1 MDTTP
6 RQRLVSILVYDG
18 VNALDVGGVAEAFS
32 KARFADQSL
41 YALRYLSLDG
51 GTIRT
56 SSGLKIT
63 PDGEQAEMLEGDD
76 CLIPGGDG
84 VDTLLSQSAL
94 LGNIRA
100 MAAKPGDGRL
110 LSVCSGALV
119 LAATGVLDGRTAT
132 THWSR
137 ESALSRYPRVN
148 WDVDRLY
155 TLGERVCT
163 SAGVSTGIDLA
174 LAIIRRDGGSAA
186 ALQVARELVVQLR
199 RFGGQN
205 QYADHLASQYAAP
218 DTLGLLIEQVIMRPA
233 ADWSLIQMA
242 ETAGVTTRTISRQFA
257 QHLGQT
263 PANFVE
269 RVRLDRA
276 RGLLHDHLPLKRAAA
291 QSGFG
296 DLQRMRRAFKRR
308 YGITI
313 QQYLATFSGDG

>member
-1 MDTTP
+1 MDKAP
-6 RQRLVSILVYDG
+6 RQRSVSVLLYEG
-18 VNALDVGGVAEAFS
+18 VNALDVAGAAEAFS
-32 KARFADQSL
+32 KARFADQPL

-51 GTIRT
+51 SAVRM
-56 SSGLKIT
+56 SSGLMIS
-63 PDGEQAEMLEGDD
+63 PDGVQAEMLEGDD

-84 VDTLLSQSAL
+84 VDQLLTQSAL
-94 LGNIRA
+94 LANIQA
-100 MAAKPGDGRL
+100 MAVKPGDGRL

-119 LAATGVLDGRTAT
+119 LAAAGVLDGHTAT

-137 ESALSRYPRVN
+137 EPALSRYPRVN

-174 LAIIRRDGGSAA
+174 LAIIRRDGGNAA

-218 DTLGLLIEQVIMRPA
+218 DTLGLLIEQVMMQPA
-233 ADWSLIQMA
+233 ADWSLTRMA
-242 ETAGVTTRTISRQFA
+242 DTAGVTTRTVSRQFA
-257 QHLGQT
+257 QHMGQT
-263 PANFVE
+263 PASFVE

-276 RGLLHDHLPLKRAAA
+276 RGLLHDQLPLKRAAA

-296 DLQRMRRAFKRR
+296 DIQRMRRAFKRR
-308 YGITI
+308 YGVTI